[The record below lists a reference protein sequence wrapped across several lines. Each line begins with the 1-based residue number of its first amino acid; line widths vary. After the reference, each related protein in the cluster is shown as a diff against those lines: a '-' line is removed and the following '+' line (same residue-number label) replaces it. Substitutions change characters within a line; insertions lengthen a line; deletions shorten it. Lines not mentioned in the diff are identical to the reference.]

1 MVADLKESELV
12 DYLSTLDHFQK
23 DDAKIFLYL
32 SRNGQQKI
40 STIAQDCGISRSR
53 AYESLTRLIEMG
65 YVFKEITEKQPRYD
79 SISTNL
85 LVERLKFENKKR
97 RANIE
102 NLEQIFKELMLN
114 DKKDRK
120 IHYSD
125 NFENWKLD
133 LDVFIRD
140 AKKYIKAF
148 FVVDDA
154 INPYFMKN
162 IFPSRSFL
170 EKSKEFKDIK
180 IIINKSGSVPSILQ
194 PLIDNGIEMKYW
206 KFTKS
211 IPVFFLS
218 VDGKYLSINSYST
231 RDMKVNFINS
241 LTFENEIEYIK
252 FYDYLFDF
260 MALNIDDGKN
270 FSGNLEIKN
279 INQEASI
286 NE

>member
-1 MVADLKESELV
+1 LKESELV
-12 DYLSTLDHFQK
+12 DYLSTLDHIQK

-85 LVERLKFENKKR
+85 LVERLIFENKKR
-97 RANIE
+97 KANIE
-102 NLEQIFKELMLN
+102 KLDKIFKELMLN
-114 DKKDRK
+114 DKKDRN

-125 NFENWKLD
+125 NSESWKLD

-162 IFPSRSFL
+162 IFPSKSLL

-180 IIINKSGSVPSILQ
+180 IMVNKSGSVPSILQ
-194 PLIDNGIEMKYW
+194 PLIDNGIKIIYW
-206 KFTKS
+206 KFTKN

-231 RDMKVNFINS
+231 RDMEFNFINS

-252 FYDYLFDF
+252 FYDYIFDF
-260 MALNIDDGKN
+260 MALNNANSEK
-270 FSGNLEIKN
+270 FSDTLEIKS

>member
-1 MVADLKESELV
+1 MKESELV

-32 SRNGQQKI
+32 SKNGQQKI
-40 STIAQDCGISRSR
+40 SKIAQDCGISRSR

-102 NLEQIFKELMLN
+102 KLDNIFKELMLN

-125 NFENWKLD
+125 NIENWKLD

-140 AKKYIKAF
+140 AKRYIKGF
-148 FVVDDA
+148 FVIDDE

-162 IFPSRSFL
+162 IFPSKSLL

-180 IIINKSGSVPSILQ
+180 LFINKSGSIPSILQ
-194 PLIDNGIEMKYW
+194 PLIDNGIEIIYW

-218 VDGKYLSINSYST
+218 VDGNYLAINSYST
-231 RDMKVNFINS
+231 RDMEFNFINS
-241 LTFENEIEYIK
+241 LTFENEVEYIK

-260 MALNIDDGKN
+260 MALNKDNGEN
-270 FSGNLEIKN
+270 FREKLDIKN